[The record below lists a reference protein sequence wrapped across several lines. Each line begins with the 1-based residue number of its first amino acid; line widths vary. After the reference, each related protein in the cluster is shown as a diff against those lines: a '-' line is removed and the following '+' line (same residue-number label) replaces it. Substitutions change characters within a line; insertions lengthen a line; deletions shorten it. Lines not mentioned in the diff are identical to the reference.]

1 MVMFYDNFAKR
12 KRTKLGGFLVE
23 KTFEKLS
30 KTVAEFSPVKILE
43 IGIGQGIFYKHLKKQ
58 IPNIEYTGIEPSNTL
73 YEEAKSNGINAIKC
87 FIPPFPPA
95 LEKGSFDMVIM
106 SHVLE
111 HFMNYREVL
120 DVLGG
125 INDLLKQNGKL
136 LLVHP
141 CVLDYGNDFFDYDY
155 SHTYITTRRRTNNLL
170 LDSGFRVIK
179 EDSYRACFNNFKWFF
194 YIISK
199 LVNCF
204 AFFSIKMR
212 ITFKKNLLT
221 IAEKI

>member
-1 MVMFYDNFAKR
+1 MTTFYNNFAKR
-12 KRTKLGGFLVE
+12 KRTKLGSFFVE

-30 KTVAEFSPVKILE
+30 KTAAEYSPVKILE
-43 IGIGQGIFYKHLKKQ
+43 IGIGKGVFYKHLKMR
-58 IPNIEYTGIEPSNTL
+58 IPQMEYIGIEASDVL
-73 YEEAKSNGINAIKC
+73 YEEAKSKDINAIKC
-87 FIPPFPPA
+87 FVPPFPPA

-120 DVLGG
+120 DVLSE
-125 INDLLKQNGKL
+125 IHNLLKQNGKL
-136 LLVHP
+136 LLFHP
-141 CVLDYGNDFFDYDY
+141 CVIDYGNDFFDYDY
-155 SHTYITTRRRTNNLL
+155 SHSYITTRNRTNNLL
-170 LDSGFRVIK
+170 LDSGFRIIK
-179 EDSYRACFNNFKWFF
+179 EDSYRACFNNLKWFF

-212 ITFKKNLLT
+212 ITFKKNLLA